1 MGALDIGFLP
11 GEGAKSASEH
21 LASNCAD
28 LETVILLGVDE
39 VPMSQ
44 FGDSFVV
51 YLGSHGD
58 AGASRADVILP
69 TAAYTEKT
77 ATYVNTEGRVQMTTA
92 AVQPKGAAKEE
103 WAIFR
108 ALSDLVGK
116 TLPYNSGD
124 QLRDALREDAPSFA
138 GMNFAPGTAG
148 AEALSAPL
156 PAATE
161 SLSDDPV
168 FCPIGDFY
176 LTNPIARASATMA
189 ECSLQKQ
196 TLEVSASA
204 E

>member
-1 MGALDIGFLP
+1 AP
-11 GEGAKSASEH
+11 
-21 LASNCAD
+21 
-28 LETVILLGVDE
+28 
-39 VPMSQ
+39 
-44 FGDSFVV
+44 
-51 YLGSHGD
+51 
-58 AGASRADVILP
+58 
-69 TAAYTEKT
+69 
-77 ATYVNTEGRVQMTTA
+77 

-116 TLPYNSGD
+116 TLPYNSAD
-124 QLRDALREDAPSFA
+124 QIRDALREDVPSFA
-138 GMNFAPGTAG
+138 GMNFAPGNAG

-196 TLEVSASA
+196 TLEVSAAA